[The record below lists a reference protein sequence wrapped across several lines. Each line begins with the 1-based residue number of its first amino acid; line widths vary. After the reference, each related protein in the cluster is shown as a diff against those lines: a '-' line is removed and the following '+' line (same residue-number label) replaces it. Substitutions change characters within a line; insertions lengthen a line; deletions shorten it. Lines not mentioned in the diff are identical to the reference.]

1 MDEEVGGHHDVML
14 PPHHDAHTGHDHHEE
29 VGHHHDVCHLVLVDE
44 AAVILIV
51 EPERPLQLLL
61 RGLRREKLES
71 LQERLKSKRE
81 NRKIPLISCLVELLE
96 VQVAIVVSVQ
106 ATEQFD

>member
-14 PPHHDAHTGHDHHEE
+14 PHHHDAHTGHDHNEE
-29 VGHHHDVCHLVLVDE
+29 GGHHHDVCHLVLVDE

-61 RGLRREKLES
+61 GGLRGEEL
-71 LQERLKSKRE
+71 ERLQSK
-81 NRKIPLISCLVELLE
+81 NG
-96 VQVAIVVSVQ
+96 
-106 ATEQFD
+106 

>member
-14 PPHHDAHTGHDHHEE
+14 PYHHDAHTGHDHDE
-29 VGHHHDVCHLVLVDE
+29 VGGHHHDVCHLVLVDE

-71 LQERLKSKRE
+71 LQARKVEVKKGKLKNS
-81 NRKIPLISCLVELLE
+81 IDLLPG
-96 VQVAIVVSVQ
+96 
-106 ATEQFD
+106 